1 MKKYIYIV
9 ALSFVFSSAAAQQL
23 QTSSLYEVQGVLHNP
38 AMAGMQ
44 ATNFVGATY
53 RSQWSGI
60 SGSPKTTN
68 VFGSFAVPD
77 KLIGLGGFIY
87 SDVTGPTSRTGAQFS
102 FAKHL
107 PLSDGSGKFSIGIE
121 TRLFQFGIDK
131 NKLGLALGN
140 DPILAGAATRTKF
153 DAGLGVAFTND
164 KFQAGISVS
173 QLIQSKLD
181 FYTGSHSLSAQ
192 GRLYRHFYLHTNYRI
207 DVGGGTTLIPN
218 LLLIYLPNVSNAEFQ
233 AGARVE
239 REMFWWGL
247 GIRSGQSYMLSA
259 GVNINKSFSLGY
271 GYDSYINPIST
282 FDGGANGHE
291 LLLRYR
297 FNKK

>member
-1 MKKYIYIV
+1 MKKYIYLI
-9 ALSFVFSSAAAQQL
+9 ALSMVFTTASAQQL
-23 QTSSLYEVQGVLHNP
+23 QTSSLYDVQGVLHNP

-44 ATNFVGATY
+44 SSNFVGASY
-53 RSQWSGI
+53 RTQWSGI
-60 SGSPKTTN
+60 TGSPKTTN

-77 KLIGLGGFIY
+77 KLIGLGGYIY

-131 NKLGLALGN
+131 NKLGLTLGN
-140 DPILAGAATRTKF
+140 DPILAGAQTRTKF
-153 DAGLGVAFTND
+153 DAGLGLAFTNE
-164 KFQAGISVS
+164 KLQVGISVA

-181 FYTGSHSLSAQ
+181 FYTGSQTPAAQ

-207 DVGGGTTLIPN
+207 DVGGGTTIIPN
-218 LLLIYLPNVSNAEFQ
+218 MLLIYLPSTSAAEFQ
-233 AGARVE
+233 AGARFE
-239 REMFWWGL
+239 RELFWWGV
-247 GIRSGQSYMLSA
+247 GIRSRQSFMLSG
-259 GVNINKSFSLGY
+259 GVNINKNFSLGY
-271 GYDSYINPIST
+271 GYDNYISPIST

-291 LLLRYR
+291 LLLRYT
-297 FNKK
+297 FKKK